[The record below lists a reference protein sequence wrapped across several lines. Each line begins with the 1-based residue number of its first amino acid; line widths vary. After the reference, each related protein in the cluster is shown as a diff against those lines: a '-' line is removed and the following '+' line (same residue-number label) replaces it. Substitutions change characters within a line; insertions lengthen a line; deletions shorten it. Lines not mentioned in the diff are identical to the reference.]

1 MVAAIVVAA
10 WACAAVAAA
19 VDRWTGCAE
28 APPFCCVQPRRRP
41 DASGLLVADA
51 AAAVTFDVSTVV
63 GRAAGGGGSGC
74 RCLRRFTLVTI
85 IALD

>member
-10 WACAAVAAA
+10 CAAA
-19 VDRWTGCAE
+19 VDRWTGCTA
-28 APPFCCVQPRRRP
+28 APPFGCVQPRRRP
-41 DASGLLVADA
+41 VASGLLVAFA
-51 AAAVTFDVSTVV
+51 AAAVTVDASTVV
-63 GRAAGGGGSGC
+63 VGRCGGGGGSGC